1 MQDAGARN
9 VKPSSVRAYLELC
22 RIYLAPTA
30 VADSLAGF
38 SLASTLLEP
47 ETHPTILLLIAGT
60 SVLLYA
66 AGMVTNDI
74 FDIEKDR
81 ERDPSKPLVCG
92 SVSRV
97 AAVLFALALCAGA
110 GGLAAASGALLP
122 AGIVLGLSIAYNA
135 GAKRVPVIGNL
146 LMGGC
151 RSGNFLL
158 GAVAA
163 VGAEAFAS
171 GPVLLASL
179 LLGLFIAT
187 VTAVS
192 LLEDVPSR
200 KLALVVLCGSTLIL
214 PAVLPLLAHD
224 SRSIL
229 AWIAW
234 IVLAAQLLL
243 SIVATWRRA
252 PGVPPAAI
260 FVRRSLGAIPAVDAA
275 LLLTFAPSIPSV
287 IIPSLGLYGIGILA
301 WWCKRRWLQSGGSE
315 T

>member
-1 MQDAGARN
+1 MENAGARN
-9 VKPSSVRAYLELC
+9 ANPSSVRAYLELC

-30 VADSLAGF
+30 IADSLAGF
-38 SLASTLLEP
+38 ALASALLEP
-47 ETHPTILLLIAGT
+47 ATHPTTLLLIAGT

-74 FDIEKDR
+74 FDVEKDR
-81 ERDPSKPLVCG
+81 ERDPSRPLVCG

-110 GGLAAASGALLP
+110 GGLAAAAGALLP
-122 AGIVLGLSIAYNA
+122 ASIVLALSIAYNA

-146 LMGGC
+146 VMGGC

-158 GAVAA
+158 GAVA
-163 VGAEAFAS
+163 GGIEMFAI

-192 LLEDVPSR
+192 LLEDAPSR
-200 KLALVVLCGSTLIL
+200 KLALVALCGSTLIL
-214 PAVLPLLAHD
+214 PAALPLLAHD

-234 IVLAAQLLL
+234 IALAVQLLVA
-243 SIVATWRRA
+243 IVATLRRA

-260 FVRRSLGAIPAVDAA
+260 FVRRALGAIPTVDAA
-275 LLLTFAPSIPSV
+275 LLLTFAPTITGVVIPV
-287 IIPSLGLYGIGILA
+287 LGLYCIGILA